1 MFQECV
7 IRGRRLTPARFS
19 APLAGYTHSAFRRL
33 LAEFGG
39 CGATWTEMLAT
50 RQILNESFTE
60 SPWLRRRPAD
70 GFIVFQLMTGPGDQL
85 ERVLDR
91 LGEQGVEAVDLNL
104 ACDAL
109 AARARSSGSALF
121 DNFDAL
127 RTVIGLARQRWPG
140 MLTAKIRLGSRRP
153 DWEPLFVERLRFL
166 EESGVDA
173 VTLHPRFF
181 EDKFKRLARLEL
193 IPWAASLTRLPLIA
207 NGDLAGHAH
216 VAARASDLR
225 PAAAVMIGRLA
236 VVQPWLFAQWDA
248 PVEVDLAAVWRKM
261 FQYIAEDF
269 APPVA
274 LRRVQ
279 MFTKYFSANF
289 AFGHQFRVLIGNAPT
304 LEEVLRRADDFLAR
318 SPEIL
323 AQPRV
328 SGL

>member
-1 MFQECV
+1 MFRECV
-7 IRGRRLTPARFS
+7 IRGRRLAPARFS

-39 CGATWTEMLAT
+39 CGAMWTEMLAT

-60 SPWLRRRPAD
+60 SPWLRRRPAE
-70 GFIVFQLMTGPGDQL
+70 GFTVFQLMTGPDDPL
-85 ERVLDR
+85 ERVLER
-91 LGEQGVEAVDLNL
+91 LGEQGAEAVDLNL

-127 RTVIGLARQRWPG
+127 RTVIGRARRCWPG
-140 MLTAKIRLGSRRP
+140 MLTVKMRLGSRRP
-153 DWEPLFVERLRFL
+153 DWELGFVERLRFL
-166 EESGVDA
+166 EDAGVDA

-193 IPWAASLTRLPLIA
+193 IPWAASLTSLPLIA
-207 NGDLAGHAH
+207 NGDLAGSAH
-216 VAARASDLR
+216 VASRADDLR
-225 PAAAVMIGRLA
+225 PASAVMIGRLA
-236 VVQPWLFAQWDA
+236 VAQPWLFAHWDA
-248 PVEVDLAAVWRKM
+248 PAEVDLASVWRKM
-261 FQYIAEDF
+261 FHYITEDF

-289 AFGHQFRVLIGNAPT
+289 AFGHQFRVVVGNAPT
-304 LEEVLRRADDFLAR
+304 LEEVLRRADDFLAH
-318 SPEIL
+318 SPPTL
-323 AQPRV
+323 AKPRV

>member
-1 MFQECV
+1 MFHECT
-7 IRGRRLTPARFS
+7 IRGRRIAPARFS

-39 CGATWTEMLAT
+39 CGAIWTEMLAT
-50 RQILNESFTE
+50 RQILNEDFTT
-60 SPWLRRRPAD
+60 SPWLKRRPED
-70 GFIVFQLMTGPGDQL
+70 GFTVFQLMSGPDDPL
-85 ERVLDR
+85 EQVLDR
-91 LGEQGVEAVDLNL
+91 LGEHGVEAVDINL

-127 RTVIGLARQRWPG
+127 RIVIGLARRCWPG
-140 MLTAKIRLGSRRP
+140 ILTAKIRLGSRRP
-153 DWEPLFVERLRFL
+153 DWQPQFIERLRFL
-166 EESGVDA
+166 EEAGVDA

-181 EDKFKRLARLEL
+181 EDKFKRLARQDL

-207 NGDLAGHAH
+207 NGDLAGPAH
-216 VAARASDLR
+216 IASRADDLR
-225 PAAAVMIGRLA
+225 PASAVMIGRMA
-236 VVQPWLFAQWDA
+236 IAQPWLFAQWDA
-248 PVEVDLAAVWRKM
+248 PVEVDLANVWRRM
-261 FQYIAEDF
+261 FRYITEDF
-269 APPVA
+269 EPPVA

-279 MFTKYFSANF
+279 MFTKYFAANF

-304 LEEVLRRADDFLAR
+304 LEELLRRADDFLDR
-318 SPEIL
+318 SPAKV